1 MPKST
6 VKKCSPSVVVKGLLI
21 ETSNSN
27 EYYYLCHL
35 STDWGGNWFCLLES
49 ILAISILN
57 IPVFVPIT
65 VAKSNLVLKVSER
78 MG

>member
-1 MPKST
+1 MAKSM
-6 VKKCSPSVVVKGLLI
+6 VKECSPSVVVKELLI

-27 EYYYLCHL
+27 EYYYFCPL
-35 STDWGGNWFCLLES
+35 SSDWGGNWFYLLES

-57 IPVFVPIT
+57 IPMFVPIT
-65 VAKSNLVLKVSER
+65 AAKSNLVLKFSER